1 MNKALKEIKK
11 IVKSYKEL
19 PDISVVRDSMYNEIS
34 KIVKK
39 YNLKNLV
46 LNFKV
51 KDESF
56 TGDLIIQNDVSKVSR
71 LDLINV

>member
-1 MNKALKEIKK
+1 MNKALVEIKK

-19 PDISVVRDSMYNEIS
+19 PDISVVRNSMYNEIS
-34 KIVKK
+34 EIVKK
-39 YNLKNLV
+39 YNLKTLV
-46 LNFKV
+46 LNFEV

-56 TGDLIIQNDVSKVSR
+56 TGDLIIQNDLSKVSR